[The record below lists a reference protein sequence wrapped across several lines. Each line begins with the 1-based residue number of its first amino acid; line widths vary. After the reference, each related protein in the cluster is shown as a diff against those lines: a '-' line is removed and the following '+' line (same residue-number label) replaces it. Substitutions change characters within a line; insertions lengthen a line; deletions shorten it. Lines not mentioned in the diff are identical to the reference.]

1 MSWLKSWIRPAYGTV
16 AFQPFAL
23 LWCWVTG
30 ADYWTF
36 VGPFTIYSMFA
47 FVPIYHVYDLWWA
60 SKEKDKQLNG

>member
-47 FVPIYHVYDLWWA
+47 FVPIYHVYDLWWD
-60 SKEKDKQLNG
+60 SKEKDK